1 MSGSISAISS
11 KQNVQQGI
19 LLSSGVERDI
29 RRCLRQAEHL
39 SSAALKQNLQNL
51 HTRVEEIANLLGNYD
66 GREEVA
72 DDFFSLMQDMSCL
85 ETRVDILA
93 KKAARASAPAASAA
107 AAPAKKTVTTTP
119 AAAPA
124 KKAEANVYAEI
135 EAELL
140 KRSAALLKL
149 KGKELEASFLH
160 YEGLNPLET
169 RLKIVRDMEKLEKDL
184 SRLVRLCETNQ
195 HERAEAE
202 IRDKYKFTVH
212 SEFPEQFVNVIK
224 NCPSALKQ
232 AFQKAKEKG
241 RLDEFLVK
249 GFCDPT
255 QEKAGGGDYDIEACL
270 EAKYTQ
276 WSLWAQEVL

>member
-1 MSGSISAISS
+1 MSDSLSAISS
-11 KQNVQQGI
+11 KQNVEQGI
-19 LLSSGVERDI
+19 RLSNVLERDI
-29 RRCLRQAEHL
+29 KRCLRQAERL
-39 SSAALKQNLQNL
+39 SPADLKATLQGL
-51 HTRVEEIANLLGNYD
+51 HTRIEKIAELLGTYD

-72 DDFFSLMQDMSCL
+72 EDFISLLHDMSCL
-85 ETRVDILA
+85 EIRVDILA
-93 KKAARASAPAASAA
+93 KKAARISAP
-107 AAPAKKTVTTTP
+107 
-119 AAAPA
+119 AAPA
-124 KKAEANVYAEI
+124 KKAEVNVYAEI

-140 KRSAALLKL
+140 KKSQALLKL
-149 KGKELEASFLH
+149 KGKPLEASFLH

-184 SRLVRLCETNQ
+184 GRLVRMCEANQ
-195 HERAEAE
+195 HVKAETE

-212 SEFPEQFVNVIK
+212 SEFPEQFVNVLK
-224 NCPSALKQ
+224 NCPSALKE

-241 RLDEFLVK
+241 RLDEFLVT

-255 QEKAGGGDYDIEACL
+255 QEKAGGGNYDIEACL